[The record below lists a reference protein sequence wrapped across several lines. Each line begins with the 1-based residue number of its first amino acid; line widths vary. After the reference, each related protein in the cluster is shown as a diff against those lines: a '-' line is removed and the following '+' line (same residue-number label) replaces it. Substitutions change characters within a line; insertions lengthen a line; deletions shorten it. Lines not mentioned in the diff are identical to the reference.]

1 MLVDA
6 GPDNQ
11 RFEMKEYTD
20 AYRQTD
26 AAALTLPSGAARVR
40 IFKPVSNGA
49 KAVSTL
55 GAVAAG
61 GQVRLTGA
69 VAIPDHPLII
79 EITPHSHK
87 K

>member
-6 GPDNQ
+6 GRDNQ

-20 AYRQTD
+20 TYRQTD

-40 IFKPVSNGA
+40 IFKPVSNGTT
-49 KAVSTL
+49 AVSKL

-61 GQVRLTGA
+61 GKCA
-69 VAIPDHPLII
+69 
-79 EITPHSHK
+79 
-87 K
+87 